1 MRYIKLLLFFTLVVV
16 SKNAVQEMNSISL
29 DTHMKMQQ
37 DFSIILKDAILLAVP
52 TATEISN
59 ENIRSKVLSKDEIQI
74 AFNSQ
79 FLNSENS
86 NVKIILEGLA
96 DLNRIYENDTPTNK
110 WSIDSFTLGD
120 EEVEFQDEILI
131 EVDRS
136 RIQ

>member
-86 NVKIILEGLA
+86 NVKIILEG
-96 DLNRIYENDTPTNK
+96 
-110 WSIDSFTLGD
+110 
-120 EEVEFQDEILI
+120 
-131 EVDRS
+131 
-136 RIQ
+136 